1 MPASNVQGVVPG
13 PLLPGPLDIVGDIHG
28 ELEALQT
35 LLGRLGYRAD
45 GAHPDDR
52 HLIFVGDLCD
62 RGPDSPGVIRQVA
75 SLVARGSAQ
84 CILGNHELN
93 LLRGSPKPA
102 NGWFFA
108 SDHDRAAD
116 RFLDC
121 QPASVAE
128 RESFPA
134 FFAGLPLAL
143 ERADLRVVHAA
154 WHASSVAVLA
164 RELPGHPVLEV
175 YRRHA
180 EATERWAKTA
190 AVVADLRQ
198 EYADWGRYLADEE
211 VQLPLLP
218 AIGTMD
224 EHFQMS
230 NPVRVLTSGVEH
242 LAREPFFAS
251 GKWRMV
257 DRVPWWQDYHDEV
270 PVLFGHY
277 WRWASPGS
285 AALFSRGER
294 DLFAGVAPNRWLGPR
309 QNAFCVDFSVG
320 VRYRERALQS
330 RRPFLGR
337 LGAVR
342 WPERELVFDDGER
355 LPLTSH
361 HAGQSSP

>member
-1 MPASNVQGVVPG
+1 MSAITLPG
-13 PLLPGPLDIVGDIHG
+13 PAPGTLLPGPLDVVGDVHG
-28 ELEALQT
+28 ECEALQA
-35 LLGRLGYRAD
+35 LLRGLGYQAD
-45 GAHPDDR
+45 GTHPEHR
-52 HLIFVGDLCD
+52 HLVFVGDLCD

-84 CILGNHELN
+84 CLLGNHELN

-108 SDHDRAAD
+108 TDHDRA
-116 RFLDC
+116 RGKFPDC
-121 QPASVAE
+121 QRASVAE
-128 RESFPA
+128 RETFPA

-154 WHASSVAVLA
+154 WHADSIAVLC
-164 RELPGHPVLEV
+164 RELPGHSVSDI
-175 YRRHA
+175 YRQHE
-180 EATERWAKTA
+180 EATQRWANTGT
-190 AVVADLRQ
+190 VMADLKQ
-198 EYADWGRYLADEE
+198 EYQDWGRYLADEE
-211 VQLPLLP
+211 MQVPLLP

-224 EHFQMS
+224 EYFQMS
-230 NPVRVLTSGVEH
+230 NPVRVLTSGVEK
-242 LAREPFFAS
+242 LAGESFFAS

-257 DRVPWWQDYHDEV
+257 NRVPWWQDYQDDV

-294 DLFAGVAPNRWLGPR
+294 DLFAGVAPNQWLGPR

-320 VRYRERALQS
+320 VRYRERALKS
-330 RRPFLGR
+330 RKPFLGR

-355 LPLTSH
+355 LPLISRP
-361 HAGQSSP
+361 AGRSSP